1 VTLSSEILDLTRTAL
16 ELFETSSLDASA
28 RRALRIA
35 RLRGDADEA
44 WLLRTDLRP
53 LGGSE
58 DLRIIEIGSLFQGS
72 EYAFIVEADRRLREI
87 WIQERTPF
95 KIEKPLS
102 EVMKQGNLLGGSIL
116 DLQRQRDHYDGEKQK
131 CDDVTLRAMLEQRA
145 SIAGEIIDRIRFRTY
160 SYLCRLETEL
170 TFSVSGQDIFGRHRQ
185 RVDLCLS
192 EVASD
197 VLEQF
202 NAAYRRMNEGDIEAR
217 THALTSCRRILKSVA
232 DVVYPAKQQ
241 PVVDSSGKQ
250 RDVSDDKY
258 ISRLWQFLDES
269 GIGRTV
275 KKSMNG
281 TLTDVGNRVDRLY
294 ELACK
299 GVHDEVSTDEVEW
312 CVVQTY
318 ILSGEILQLLDVVT
332 KQSSS

>member
-58 DLRIIEIGSLFQGS
+58 ELRIIEIESLFQGS
-72 EYAFIVEADRRLREI
+72 EYAFVVEADRRLREI
-87 WIQERTPF
+87 WIKERTPF

-102 EVMKQGNLLGGSIL
+102 EVMKQGNLPGGSIL

-131 CDDVTLRAMLEQRA
+131 CDDVTLLALLEQRA
-145 SIAGEIIDRIRFRTY
+145 SIAGEIIDRIRFRIY

-241 PVVDSSGKQ
+241 PVADSSGKQ

-275 KKSMNG
+275 KKSMNA

-318 ILSGEILQLLDVVT
+318 ILSGEILQLLDVIT
-332 KQSSS
+332 EQSSS